1 MTITWMHTTTMSV
14 LYFIVGLSSV
24 MWHESEIKRIN
35 IKGRDINLS
44 LSYDYTYEGKKR
56 LLLFLELLS
65 ESSKVVR

>member
-44 LSYDYTYEGKKR
+44 LSDDYTYEGKKR

>member
-1 MTITWMHTTTMSV
+1 MTITWMYTTTMSV